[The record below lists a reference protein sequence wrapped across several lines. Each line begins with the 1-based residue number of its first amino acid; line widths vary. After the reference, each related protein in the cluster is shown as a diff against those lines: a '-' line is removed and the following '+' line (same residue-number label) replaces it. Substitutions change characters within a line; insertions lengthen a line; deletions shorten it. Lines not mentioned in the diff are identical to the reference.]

1 MCRSCAGG
9 CLEVRQDE
17 VRGGTKHEKRA
28 ETEISALGVASKVLP
43 LGILLRPY
51 LALDLLDEGLAI
63 LILLLVLAHL
73 LELLGGKAIE
83 LLGDLI
89 DGQLIV
95 ISTLQCTQDSGLK
108 LGLAG
113 RLLGL
118 TEDLLGVLGGLLGN
132 PKTLAGDLLG
142 GLQSLP
148 GDLLGGLQPLL
159 GGPLEGLHALLH
171 IGQGGEKLPVG
182 PNPTLH
188 ELDVALLKLEQLHTV
203 GEPLLGRPGVV
214 LLQPHELEPVVGQ
227 PDAAALGGSEVLG
240 EGLVGIALDLC
251 HLSGDAPYL
260 LCVGGY
266 HSCAS
271 VIVSHCHYVLITHIF
286 NFKGRTITP
295 PVVPY
300 SPKCVEQE
308 FSEVRI

>member
-51 LALDLLDEGLAI
+51 LALDLLDEGLAV

-95 ISTLQCTQDSGLK
+95 VSTLQCTQDSGLK

-113 RLLGL
+113 CLLSL
-118 TEDLLGVLGGLLGN
+118 TEDLLGLLGGLLGN

-148 GDLLGGLQPLL
+148 RDLLGGLQPLL
-159 GGPLEGLHALLH
+159 GGPLEGLYALLH
-171 IGQGGEKLPVG
+171 VGQGGEEVPVS
-182 PNPTLH
+182 PNPTLAKS
-188 ELDVALLKLEQLHTV
+188 LQALL
-203 GEPLLGRPGVV
+203 LLAYAPREGLSGAHVV
-214 LLQPHELEPVVGQ
+214 L
-227 PDAAALGGSEVLG
+227 ALLTH
-240 EGLVGIALDLC
+240 GLDGLAHPALLRTGC
-251 HLSGDAPYL
+251 
-260 LCVGGY
+260 
-266 HSCAS
+266 CAS
-271 VIVSHCHYVLITHIF
+271 GAPRASRRP
-286 NFKGRTITP
+286 RTTP
-295 PVVPY
+295 GPP
-300 SPKCVEQE
+300 
-308 FSEVRI
+308 

>member
-28 ETEISALGVASKVLP
+28 ETEISVLGVASKVLP

-51 LALDLLDEGLAI
+51 LALDLPDEGLAV
-63 LILLLVLAHL
+63 LILLLVLANL

-95 ISTLQCTQDSGLK
+95 VSTLQCTQDSGLK

-113 RLLGL
+113 YLLSL

-132 PKTLAGDLLG
+132 PKPLAGDLLG
-142 GLQSLP
+142 GLQPLP

-171 IGQGGEKLPVG
+171 VGQGGEKLPVG
-182 PNPTLH
+182 PNPTLAKSLQALLLLAYAPREGLGGAHVVLGLLAHNLDGVAGPALH
-188 ELDVALLKLEQLHTV
+188 ELGVALLKLEQLHAV
-203 GEPLLGRPGVV
+203 GEPLLGSPSAV
-214 LLQPHELEPVVGQ
+214 LLKLHELEPTFGQ

-240 EGLVGIALDLC
+240 
-251 HLSGDAPYL
+251 
-260 LCVGGY
+260 
-266 HSCAS
+266 
-271 VIVSHCHYVLITHIF
+271 
-286 NFKGRTITP
+286 
-295 PVVPY
+295 
-300 SPKCVEQE
+300 
-308 FSEVRI
+308 